1 MRCKSI
7 PALSLVLLLL
17 CLTMGALSAQDEASD
32 LFARVNNL
40 RASVGRASYSYNA
53 ALAAAAQNQ
62 AQWMLETGSVSHTRP
77 DGSGPR
83 TRALNAGYPST
94 MVGENIYIGGMASAD
109 SAWTFWVNSGV
120 HYAGMVNASFTEMGV
135 GVAHGANGAAYVLVF
150 GNSGGPPPPPP
161 SSSGAAAVAAAAD
174 APAQQGPPVY
184 FAGVDG
190 SGNLMHMVQAGDTL
204 GDIALIYGYTWDDL
218 PRLMALNNLADVRDL
233 DIGSIFLV
241 PSHAGTYTPS
251 PGGPSETPP
260 PPTSPPNTPTPIPPS
275 ITPYVAFRPVSNPAT
290 LVVTPLDALT
300 QAASLSPTPSP
311 TRGNIATA
319 AAVPTELAVAMA
331 VTPTIGAGASP
342 SPAGTEIAQLP
353 ELEPAVQPASGGGAP
368 PNTWL
373 IVAIVVQA
381 GVVLAAGFEFIRRA
395 GKRRR

>member
-1 MRCKSI
+1 MRLKSI
-7 PALSLVLLLL
+7 FTILLIGLLLSG
-17 CLTMGALSAQDEASD
+17 GALLAQDEASD

-40 RASVGRASYSYNA
+40 RASVGRGPYAYNA

-94 MVGENIYIGGMASAD
+94 MVGENIYIGGMASVD

-135 GVAHGANGAAYVLVF
+135 GVAHGASGAAYVLVF
-150 GNSGGPPPPPP
+150 GNSGGPPPPAP
-161 SSSGAAAVAAAAD
+161 STSGGAAAAAD
-174 APAQQGPPVY
+174 TSAQQGPPAY
-184 FAGVDG
+184 FAGVDEH
-190 SGNLMHMVQAGDTL
+190 GNLMHMVQPGDTL

-218 PRLMALNNLADVRDL
+218 PRLMAMNNIADVRDL
-233 DIGSIFLV
+233 DVGSIFLV
-241 PSHAGTYTPS
+241 PSHNGTYTPT
-251 PGGPSETPP
+251 PGGPTETPI
-260 PPTSPPNTPTPIPPS
+260 PPTEPPNTPTPIPPS

-290 LVVTPLDALT
+290 LVVTPLEALT
-300 QAASLSPTPSP
+300 QSASMTPSPTPSP
-311 TRGNIATA
+311 TRGGIATV
-319 AAVPTELAVAMA
+319 AAVPTELALVAMA
-331 VTPTIGAGASP
+331 ASPTAGAGASP
-342 SPAGTEIAQLP
+342 SPAGTEIAQAAT
-353 ELEPAVQPASGGGAP
+353 LEPAVHPASSGGTS

-373 IVAIVVQA
+373 IVAIVVQV
-381 GVVLAAGFEFIRRA
+381 GVVLAAGFEFMRRA